1 MFITDKYK
9 KNPSRVKNDEISRM
23 YDKIIAIITIM

>member
-9 KNPSRVKNDEISRM
+9 KNPNKVIKDEISRM
-23 YDKIIAIITIM
+23 YDKIIAVITIM